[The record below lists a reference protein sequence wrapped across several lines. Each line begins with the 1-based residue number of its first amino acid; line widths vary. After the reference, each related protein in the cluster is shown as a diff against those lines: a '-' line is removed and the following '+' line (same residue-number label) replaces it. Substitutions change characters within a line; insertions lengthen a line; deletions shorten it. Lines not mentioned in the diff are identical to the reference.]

1 MLYPLPDSASS
12 PPPPSHAIPN
22 AQRPALKPSSLL
34 LLRTPPFPHS
44 PQCLIRPSKHLP
56 ISRSLP
62 SLLFFSPFPLTL
74 RLTATKK
81 VSIMIVS
88 WSHSKRKRNATPQ
101 RRENP
106 QRNLVTTTKER
117 KEPKS
122 LSNPTHTYTHLF
134 EVVWLASLAVVQQ
147 PRRGRPGKLKA
158 VPASGR
164 EPHQRRTD
172 YYYYLLLLLVLF
184 GFSSSTTVCRRPP
197 SLFL

>member
-1 MLYPLPDSASS
+1 MLFQTLNAPLLSHLLYSSSEPHHSHTLLSVSYDPASTYPFLDLYPP
-12 PPPPSHAIPN
+12 
-22 AQRPALKPSSLL
+22 
-34 LLRTPPFPHS
+34 
-44 PQCLIRPSKHLP
+44 C
-56 ISRSLP
+56 
-62 SLLFFSPFPLTL
+62 SPFPLTL

-81 VSIMIVS
+81 VSIMVVS

-117 KEPKS
+117 RREPKS
-122 LSNPTHTYTHLF
+122 LSDPTHTYTHLF
-134 EVVWLASLAVVQQ
+134 EVLWLASLAVVQQ
-147 PRRGRPGKLKA
+147 PRRGRQGKLKA

-172 YYYYLLLLLVLF
+172 YYYYYLLLLPVLF